1 MKSYVLAITR
11 NIPGETTDY
20 YFKAENMK
28 EAIKKAATYE
38 SVIETED
45 EKIEVSEVL

>member
-1 MKSYVLAITR
+1 MKSYELAITK
-11 NIPGETTDY
+11 NIPRETIDY

-38 SVIETED
+38 SVIEAEV